1 MARCAHIGWSLDP
14 AATFAAQ
21 VRFWPRVRKLCSVSL
36 EGVPLKVCLWH
47 DLDMASEIHKRQPA
61 IHVDKGVRL
70 AVKRLIALGFQLAW
84 QEQRSRACRIPLY
97 YALV

>member
-1 MARCAHIGWSLDP
+1 VFAICAR
-14 AATFAAQ
+14 
-21 VRFWPRVRKLCSVSL
+21 SL

-47 DLDMASEIHKRQPA
+47 DLDMASAIHKRQPA
-61 IHVDKGVRL
+61 MHVDKGIRL